1 MQRDF
6 SILNEL
12 LDTLH
17 ITDVIFNNN
26 DLSVSPIEQSILFGT
41 SGNISVLWN
50 PSAGEDLNDSLQIF
64 SNDLIIGTIYLF
76 GESTTSSPIISI
88 TNDGL
93 DFWGQTVGDT
103 TTRILTISNISTLA
117 ALYVDSITCDL
128 TEFFTDDSSYY
139 LLPNSSINIPVY
151 FNSSASGGYE
161 SELIIHSNDQNNHLE
176 GVSVF
181 GLGIYEEPYIHVDM
195 DTIIFSS
202 IVANMEES
210 LTATFNVYNWGATD
224 LVIED
229 IFVTAP
235 FSATPSS
242 GNIPGVGTGTGDNG
256 NLYRLEITVELS
268 SFEEIERTLFIY
280 SNASNNSELP
290 ISLFYELS
298 EDINFSLGSSL
309 PMSLDGGASSGTAMI
324 DMNDDNLLDFVVA
337 NRGEEFDPE
346 FASPDRYYLQ
356 NSDGTFT
363 QHEID
368 IYNDSEGVTISDHN
382 RDGNIEFLF
391 YGGINHFVYYEHN
404 EFWGGDGDMYESYV
418 MGGYFT
424 LNSSSYDFDLDG
436 DLDYINVG
444 SNNYNGATF
453 LFNQIQNLDDDD
465 METDFFWWFEQF
477 MNFGEVNTLNGFELN
492 GDEIGVGYSVS
503 CLDINN
509 DDKGDIFLANLDHNN
524 QLFFNITQN
533 EEDNDIEFLSIDNL
547 QITTQDDGTIGA
559 SWADYDNDGDMDVVI
574 VRHLDNMS
582 SLYNNAEGLF
592 LPVFEFPS
600 SMGSSWGDLNNDGL
614 IDLVTTNQTDYD
626 SYLHINL
633 GDNSFESKILPSGD
647 HRGVSIGDM
656 DNDGDLDIY
665 IANRSGQNN
674 TVLINEGND
683 NNWIN
688 IRCIDNIG
696 NRLSIG
702 TKVKVKASINSIPTW
717 QYQEIMSQT
726 GAGFGGLN
734 SLNVEFGL
742 GNATLI
748 DSIIVHWSL
757 GQKDTMTNIDVNQF
771 LTLYNEEQSLAVDNI
786 SIPSEFRLNNNYP
799 NPFNPITN
807 ISYDI
812 PMAIDV
818 KIEIFNIMGQSVKIL
833 ANTFHQPGVHKIQWD
848 ASNDAGQ
855 PVSAGMYIFTIRA
868 GEFRQTRK
876 MVLLK

>member
-1 MQRDF
+1 M
-6 SILNEL
+6 
-12 LDTLH
+12 
-17 ITDVIFNNN
+17 
-26 DLSVSPIEQSILFGT
+26 
-41 SGNISVLWN
+41 
-50 PSAGEDLNDSLQIF
+50 
-64 SNDLIIGTIYLF
+64 
-76 GESTTSSPIISI
+76 
-88 TNDGL
+88 
-93 DFWGQTVGDT
+93 GQTVGDT
-103 TTRILTISNISTLA
+103 TTRILTISNISSLA
-117 ALYVDSITCDL
+117 ALYVDSITCVL
-128 TEFFTDDSSYY
+128 PEFFTDDSSYY
-139 LLPNSSINIPVY
+139 LLPNSSIDIPVY
-151 FNSSASGGYE
+151 FNSLVNGRYE

-181 GLGIYEEPYIHVDM
+181 GLGIYEDPYIYVDM

-256 NLYRLEITVELS
+256 NLYRLEITLELS
-268 SFEEIERTLFIY
+268 SFEEIESELFIY
-280 SNASNNSELP
+280 SNASNNSEFP
-290 ISLFYELS
+290 ISLSYKVS
-298 EDINFSLGSSL
+298 EDIYFSLGSSL

-324 DMNDDNLLDFVVA
+324 DMNDDNLLDFVIA
-337 NRGEEFDPE
+337 NRTAFGTENPVSDF
-346 FASPDRYYLQ
+346 YYLQ
-356 NSDGTFT
+356 GDDGLFT
-363 QHEID
+363 RYEINMGLS
-368 IYNDSEGVTISDHN
+368 NDSEGITLSDHN
-382 RDGNIEFLF
+382 RNGQIELLI
-391 YGGINHFVYYEHN
+391 YGGLNYFVFPEDEDFGLWSDN
-404 EFWGGDGDMYESYV
+404 ELIAFDAPNDAIGGLV
-418 MGGYFT
+418 I
-424 LNSSSYDFDLDG
+424 NSSSYDFDLDG
-436 DLDYINVG
+436 DLDYIMVGIEISGSYILEMESPELFSNVFEEG
-444 SNNYNGATF
+444 LYN
-453 LFNQIQNLDDDD
+453 
-465 METDFFWWFEQF
+465 FE
-477 MNFGEVNTLNGFELN
+477 VPIGFAHDGL
-492 GDEIGVGYSVS
+492 GYGTS

-509 DDKGDIFLANLDHNN
+509 DGAGDIFLANQNHNN
-524 QLFFNITQN
+524 QLFI
-533 EEDNDIEFLSIDNL
+533 NDVLINNNNQIEFSLSENQISTMDN
-547 QITTQDDGTIGA
+547 GTIGA

-582 SLYNNAEGLF
+582 YLYNNAEGLF

-614 IDLVTTNQTDYD
+614 SDLVTTNQTDYH

-665 IANRSGQNN
+665 IANRSDQNN
-674 TVLINEGND
+674 TVLINQGND

-717 QYQEIMSQT
+717 QYQEIRPQT

-748 DSIIVHWSL
+748 DSMIIHWSL

-771 LTLYNEEQSLAVDNI
+771 LTLYNEEQSLVVDNI
-786 SIPSEFRLNNNYP
+786 SMPSEFRLNNNYP

-812 PMAIDV
+812 PIAIDA

-833 ANTFHQPGVHKIQWD
+833 TNTFHQPGVHIIQWD

-855 PVSAGMYIFTIRA
+855 TVSAGMYIFTIRA